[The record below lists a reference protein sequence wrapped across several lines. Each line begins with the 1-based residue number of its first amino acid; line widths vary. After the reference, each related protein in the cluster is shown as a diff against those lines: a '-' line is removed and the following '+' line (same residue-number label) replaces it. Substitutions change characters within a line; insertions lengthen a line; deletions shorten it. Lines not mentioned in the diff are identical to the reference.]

1 MDVTDREPRIFTE
14 DCVHKSSEHAEGGR
28 NITLGWKHVIKR
40 LGMSRLSER
49 PGHTTLTKGQYNQG
63 QAEEAQV
70 QHLREG
76 RKKHCAEGWV
86 RGHPS

>member
-1 MDVTDREPRIFTE
+1 MSQTGSRE
-14 DCVHKSSEHAEGGR
+14 SSQRTAYTKALSMQREGE